1 MHPEASNRPR
11 GPSAPSDC
19 LFAGSS
25 GVTPGEA
32 EEASLAVP
40 PSVLT
45 LGVNRNIKSLLGG
58 QETGN
63 NQNIVSCPRPGRWA
77 VCHRPSP
84 AAWGFPGLASARVTV
99 PTICFVGSSAHSGPH
114 PRTQLVRHRRAGSH
128 PTPTHGHHPARD
140 VATGLDPHQ
149 PLDPRERGRARGEGL
164 RRWRGSWEL
173 MPATL
178 SLLQGRAPPACS
190 SPEAR
195 SQLGGLEQKGVG
207 EVGGLPSH
215 PRALGPQAPFPTD
228 LPPQRALQEPVGVPR
243 SPQWPLSEGETEAQ
257 PLVPGPFP

>member
-1 MHPEASNRPR
+1 MHPEASNCPR
-11 GPSAPSDC
+11 GPSAPSDR

-84 AAWGFPGLASARVTV
+84 AAWGFPGLASARVTA
-99 PTICFVGSSAHSGPH
+99 PNICFVGSSAHSGPH

-164 RRWRGSWEL
+164 RRWPGSWEP

-178 SLLQGRAPPACS
+178 SLLQGRAPPACL

-195 SQLGGLEQKGVG
+195 GQLGGLEQKGVG
-207 EVGGLPSH
+207 EVGVFRPIPGHSGHKRPFRLTFLPSGH
-215 PRALGPQAPFPTD
+215 C
-228 LPPQRALQEPVGVPR
+228 R
-243 SPQWPLSEGETEAQ
+243 SP
-257 PLVPGPFP
+257 

>member
-1 MHPEASNRPR
+1 MHPEASNCPR

-84 AAWGFPGLASARVTV
+84 AAWGFPGLASPSSHCSHHLLRGLQCPQWAT
-99 PTICFVGSSAHSGPH
+99 PQDTISETPESWQPPH
-114 PRTQLVRHRRAGSH
+114 PHT
-128 PTPTHGHHPARD
+128 
-140 VATGLDPHQ
+140 
-149 PLDPRERGRARGEGL
+149 
-164 RRWRGSWEL
+164 
-173 MPATL
+173 
-178 SLLQGRAPPACS
+178 RAPPGQGRRHGTGPPSALG
-190 SPEAR
+190 PQGTGAGTRGGPQEVAR
-195 SQLGGLEQKGVG
+195 VLGAHARHPVSASRAGPTCLLVTRGQRPVRWPGAEGG
-207 EVGGLPSH
+207 GGGGGLPSH

-257 PLVPGPFP
+257 PLAPGPFP